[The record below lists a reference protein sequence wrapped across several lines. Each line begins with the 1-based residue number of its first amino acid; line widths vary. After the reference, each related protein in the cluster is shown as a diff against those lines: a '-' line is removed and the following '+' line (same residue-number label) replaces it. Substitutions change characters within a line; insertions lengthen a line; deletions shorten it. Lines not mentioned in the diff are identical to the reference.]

1 MGDYDFE
8 SYIDVNIAG
17 EDLKETEKILC
28 ACEEYL
34 AKTYNVSREYWK
46 D

>member
-8 SYIDVNIAG
+8 SYIDVNVAK
-17 EDLKETEKILC
+17 EDLKEAEKIIN

-34 AKTYNVSREYWK
+34 AKIYNVSKEYWK
-46 D
+46 E